1 MLFKEIKTD
10 IVKDIV
16 SRWSWGSLLTGL
28 PFFSRKSISWIIR
41 LDKKSYKV
49 CIKPK
54 KYIFCIIKQF
64 ILKRDNRQT
73 EKIMHKPLNLKLG
86 LKKKERFMVTGILSR
101 FMM

>member
-1 MLFKEIKTD
+1 MFLLNLLLFKEIKTD

-16 SRWSWGSLLTGL
+16 
-28 PFFSRKSISWIIR
+28 FSRKSISWIIR